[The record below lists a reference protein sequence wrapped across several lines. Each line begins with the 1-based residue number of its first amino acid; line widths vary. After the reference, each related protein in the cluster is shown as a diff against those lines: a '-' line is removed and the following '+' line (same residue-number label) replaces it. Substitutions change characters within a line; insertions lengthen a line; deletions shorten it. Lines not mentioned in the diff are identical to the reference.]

1 MLPIHHL
8 LFFSMKKR
16 ILDIQIKN
24 AAPHIFTRPF
34 LYVEPNT
41 RMLEI
46 ATFLARL
53 LAHTRK
59 ITGTASRLAII
70 LAYLEYII

>member
-1 MLPIHHL
+1 MLDTNEEESYLDHH
-8 LFFSMKKR
+8 F
-16 ILDIQIKN
+16 
-24 AAPHIFTRPF
+24 
-34 LYVEPNT
+34 
-41 RMLEI
+41 
-46 ATFLARL
+46 